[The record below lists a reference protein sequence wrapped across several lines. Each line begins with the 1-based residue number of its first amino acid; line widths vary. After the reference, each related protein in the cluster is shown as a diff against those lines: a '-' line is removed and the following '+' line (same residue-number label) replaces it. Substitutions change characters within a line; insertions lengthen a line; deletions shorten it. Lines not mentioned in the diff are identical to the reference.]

1 MAFGFFLKYLSNLH
15 LGMFTLPLRPQ
26 ESYRDVEI
34 CQKTMSKFSS
44 SCCYLQQY
52 CCKNCN
58 ALISGVFLER
68 IQYQIIQEIKKNK
81 YKKGLCIQ
89 LWYLFLLVLIY
100 IYLTFLF
107 ILLVYFEKQLY
118 LGFIS
123 TKKHILFSISGKF
136 QSKETLPKL
145 C

>member
-1 MAFGFFLKYLSNLH
+1 MYTIMVFIFA
-15 LGMFTLPLRPQ
+15 RPH
-26 ESYRDVEI
+26 I
-34 CQKTMSKFSS
+34 
-44 SCCYLQQY
+44 
-52 CCKNCN
+52 
-58 ALISGVFLER
+58 
-68 IQYQIIQEIKKNK
+68 
-81 YKKGLCIQ
+81 
-89 LWYLFLLVLIY
+89 

-118 LGFIS
+118 LGFTS